1 MGISPIARI
10 NGSRNQVVEMEVG
23 PLTITPT
30 ELQVKCM
37 LPVSSA
43 LYSASLETL
52 VLEGGM

>member
-1 MGISPIARI
+1 MGVSPIARI

-30 ELQVKCM
+30 ELQVKC
-37 LPVSSA
+37 LLLVSSA